1 MKSIAWRGVGKEVKV
16 VAKRARL
23 ARQMEQMKTGDL
35 DARVELVQALIPIGL
50 KAVGDLLQEE
60 VEYLAGNRYQHGKE
74 NRRWGNQGGSVY
86 LADQRVPIN
95 VPRVR
100 NKTEDREVGLET
112 YRKLQA
118 PQAADQQVFL
128 KLLNGLST
136 HRYRESAALAPEVFG
151 ISASNLSLKF
161 RRWSTAHLKRLL
173 TRRLEGYDLVAMFI
187 DGKAFAKDGL
197 VIALGVTLTG
207 EKVILGMEQ
216 MNAENS
222 KSVGQFLDKLK
233 ERGLRYQEGLLV
245 IVDGSKGIIKAVR
258 EKFAGYALLQ
268 RCQQHK
274 KENVVSYL
282 SLGPTEDLA
291 YPSGAGV

>member
-60 VEYLAGNRYQHGKE
+60 VEYLAGNRYERGKE

-112 YRKLQA
+112 YRK
-118 PQAADQQVFL
+118 F
-128 KLLNGLST
+128 
-136 HRYRESAALAPEVFG
+136 
-151 ISASNLSLKF
+151 
-161 RRWSTAHLKRLL
+161 
-173 TRRLEGYDLVAMFI
+173 
-187 DGKAFAKDGL
+187 
-197 VIALGVTLTG
+197 
-207 EKVILGMEQ
+207 
-216 MNAENS
+216 
-222 KSVGQFLDKLK
+222 
-233 ERGLRYQEGLLV
+233 
-245 IVDGSKGIIKAVR
+245 
-258 EKFAGYALLQ
+258 
-268 RCQQHK
+268 
-274 KENVVSYL
+274 
-282 SLGPTEDLA
+282 
-291 YPSGAGV
+291 